1 MYKNSKNAFRIAKD
15 KIPGG
20 VNSPVRAFKSVDG
33 SPIFFKKGSGS
44 KMIDIDNN
52 EYIDCISSWGPLIF
66 GHCNKNIIKSIN
78 NTVESGSTFGACTT
92 IETEMADKITQ
103 YIPSVE
109 KVRMVNSGTEA
120 TMSAIRLA
128 RGFTK
133 KELIIKFS
141 GNYHGHG
148 DSFLIKAGS
157 GAFTLGLPD
166 SPGVTKNTA
175 KDTLTAEYNDL
186 KSVEELFK
194 NNRDNIAAVIIEP
207 IAGNMG
213 LVKPI
218 EGFLQGLRKICDKN
232 NSILIFDE
240 VMTGF
245 RVSKGG
251 AQELYN
257 VKPDITT
264 LGKIIGGGLPVGAYG
279 GKKEIMNMLAPEGP
293 IYQAGTLSGNPL
305 AMSAGLTTLKMLN
318 KKVYIKLEDISKKIE
333 VGWKKN
339 IKETET
345 DACIARVGSMLTLFF
360 TSKKQVSN
368 YNDALE
374 CDTKMYAKYFKLMLD
389 MGIYLPPSQYE
400 SLFLSS
406 VMTDNDISKLIK
418 SNKIALEKLK
428 YE

>member
-33 SPIFFKKGSGS
+33 SPIFFKKGLGS

-186 KSVEELFK
+186 NSVEELFK

-345 DACIARVGSMLTLFF
+345 DACLARVGSMLTLFF

-406 VMTDNDISKLIK
+406 VMTDDDITKLIK

>member
-1 MYKNSKNAFRIAKD
+1 MYNNSKKAFSEAK
-15 KIPGG
+15 KFIPGG
-20 VNSPVRAFKSVDG
+20 VNSPVRAFKSVN
-33 SPIFFKKGSGS
+33 STPVFFERGNGS
-44 KMIDIDNN
+44 KMIDVDGN
-52 EYIDCISSWGPLIF
+52 EYIDCVSSWGPLIF
-66 GHCNKNIIKSIN
+66 GHANQDIINSI
-78 NTVESGSTFGACTT
+78 TETSKKGTTYGASTEL
-92 IETEMADKITQ
+92 ETLVAKKIVDMV
-103 YIPSVE
+103 PSIE

-128 RGFTK
+128 RGYTK
-133 KELIIKFS
+133 KEKIIKFS

-175 KDTLTAEYNDL
+175 KDTLTAEFNDL
-186 KSVEELFK
+186 GSVEELFESNK
-194 NNRDNIAAVIIEP
+194 NNIAAIIIEP

-213 LVKPI
+213 LVQPDK
-218 EGFLQGLRKICDKN
+218 GFLQGLRKICDKN

-245 RVSKGG
+245 RVSRGG

-257 VKPDITT
+257 VIPDITT

-305 AMSAGLTTLKMLN
+305 AMNAGLTTLKMLN
-318 KKVYIKLEDISKKIE
+318 QEVYNKLEDISKKIE

-339 IKETET
+339 IKETGT

-360 TSKKQVSN
+360 TSKKQVCN

-374 CDTKMYAKYFKLMLD
+374 CDTKKYAKYFKFMLD
-389 MGIYLPPSQYE
+389 MGVYLPPSQYE

-406 VMTDNDISKLIK
+406 VMTDDDISKLIE